1 MELPAIGLD
10 NHARCGPTEVDLLR
24 AVVPVH
30 LRSREAVAKAELDEL
45 GFEQRARGRQAVRLG
60 VEEQRLD
67 RRHSRSTATSVD
79 DRPQPVPIEQL
90 ELCSTSGRSR
100 VRIRCSPGKSRRPAA
115 LATTSVVSPRS
126 SRSSCHSAAPL
137 KAPSIDPGP
146 RASVAACHRTMS
158 PDWRWPSAY
167 TPRRT
172 AMSRP
177 ARTQREIRPG
187 VSPAVSNCL
196 RDTSPCCA
204 SASSTSAG
212 SMSLFGRTRTRT
224 RHREAPVGHR
234 GRIATGAPPFRYE
247 RCDFESYPE

>member
-1 MELPAIGLD
+1 MNSAS
-10 NHARCGPTEVDLLR
+10 
-24 AVVPVH
+24 
-30 LRSREAVAKAELDEL
+30 SRERVAGKPCAWASRSSDSI
-45 GFEQRARGRQAVRLG
+45 AATPGRP
-60 VEEQRLD
+60 
-67 RRHSRSTATSVD
+67 RRRSMIGHSLFPSNSSSCSDRSTARRNCAGRTTAARSTSV
-79 DRPQPVPIEQL
+79 RATLVTGIPRCAVR
-90 ELCSTSGRSR
+90 STSGRSR